1 MKGKVCLVTGPS
13 SGIGRETALGL
24 AERGARVVLLCR
36 DRARGEETLGAVRER
51 AGRDDAALFL
61 ADLSSQAE
69 IRRVAAEILSA
80 EPRLDVLVNTA
91 GIVNTSRNVTVDGI
105 EEVFAVNHLGYF
117 LLTELLLDRLR
128 ASGKA
133 RIVNVSSDAH
143 KFRGFDLDDLQF
155 ERRKYGWSTAYG
167 QSKLCNLLF
176 TRELARRLEGTGVT
190 VNALHPG
197 AVSSRLAQNNGWWV
211 VVITALARPFFRTA
225 KKGAETSLYLATSP
239 EVESVSGRYFSDC
252 REARTS
258 RAAEDDDVAR
268 RLWEISARLVGMPG

>member
-1 MKGKVCLVTGPS
+1 MKGKVCLVTGAS

-36 DRARGEETLGAVRER
+36 DRARGEEILRAVRER
-51 AGRDDAALFL
+51 AGRDDASLFL

-80 EPRLDVLVNTA
+80 EPRLDVLVNNA
-91 GIVNTSRNVTVDGI
+91 GIVNTSRKVTVDGI

-128 ASGKA
+128 ASGRA

-167 QSKLCNLLF
+167 QSKLCNVLF

-197 AVSSRLAQNNGWWV
+197 AVASRLAQNNGWWV
-211 VVITALARPFFRTA
+211 VAITALARPFFRTA

-252 REARTS
+252 RETRTS
-258 RAAEDDDVAR
+258 RAAEDDGAAK
-268 RLWEISARLVGMPG
+268 RLWEISARLVGSSG